1 VSNERGMMA
10 AGQMRR
16 ILVAYD
22 GSPAAR
28 RALDLGA
35 ELATATGAEVGLV
48 SAVPDRLGPPPD
60 DPWSERS
67 EHAAEL
73 HEAGRLLAAAGIAAT
88 LHEPSGP
95 AGPAIVQVATDLGYD
110 TVVIGSR
117 RLDPVRRT
125 LLGSVSTYVVRHAPM
140 TVIVAR

>member
-1 VSNERGMMA
+1 MA
-10 AGQMRR
+10 GLTRR

-22 GSPAAR
+22 GSEPSR
-28 RALDLGA
+28 RAL
-35 ELATATGAEVGLV
+35 ELALELGKATGAAVGVV
-48 SAVPDRLGPPPD
+48 SAAADRLGPPPD

-67 EHAAEL
+67 EHAGEL
-73 HEAGRLLAAAGIAAT
+73 HEAERVLAAAGIEAA

-110 TVVIGSR
+110 TIVIGSR

-125 LLGSVSTYVVRHAPM
+125 LLGSVSTHVVRHAPM

>member
-1 VSNERGMMA
+1 MMA

-28 RALDLGA
+28 RALELGA

-73 HEAGRLLAAAGIAAT
+73 HEAARLLAAAGIAAT

-117 RLDPVRRT
+117 RLDAVRRT